1 MITRRLAGGCRDIF
15 GSFRCSFCF
24 CLLGRDGG
32 GLIKN
37 ENKKSAVSYIPYM
50 MPGYRVSEG
59 EKNGLLFKKRV
70 RTGERERE
78 REETFNFIFFSIFES
93 LKQTSCERVSSS
105 EKYPIF
111 FCSLINSTY
120 RQASS

>member
-24 CLLGRDGG
+24 CLLALDGG

-37 ENKKSAVSYIPYM
+37 DNEKSAVLYIPYM

-59 EKNGLLFKKRV
+59 EEKGTLF
-70 RTGERERE
+70 
-78 REETFNFIFFSIFES
+78 
-93 LKQTSCERVSSS
+93 
-105 EKYPIF
+105 
-111 FCSLINSTY
+111 
-120 RQASS
+120 

>member
-24 CLLGRDGG
+24 CLLALDGG

-37 ENKKSAVSYIPYM
+37 DNEKSAVLYIPYM

-59 EKNGLLFKKRV
+59 EEKGIIFKKRV
-70 RTGERERE
+70 RTGGTE

-93 LKQTSCERVSSS
+93 LKQTSCERV
-105 EKYPIF
+105 F
-111 FCSLINSTY
+111 
-120 RQASS
+120 